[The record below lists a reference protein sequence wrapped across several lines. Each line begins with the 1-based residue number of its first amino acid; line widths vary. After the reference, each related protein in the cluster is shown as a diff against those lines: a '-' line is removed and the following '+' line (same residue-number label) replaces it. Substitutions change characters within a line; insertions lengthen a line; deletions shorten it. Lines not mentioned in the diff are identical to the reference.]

1 MPIQPTIQQPTID
14 KVVIQTYDFRLSS
27 SDRFDFKTT
36 TRQGIVISEKQCLN
50 LPGVNIDVQRDRQG
64 DKKLMIGFN
73 PNNTPLSYVQSV
85 CLDAGLNFDMLQGQV
100 IRTDVERHKQLR
112 YPLNSY
118 HRIIHA
124 ASNPRATI
132 KQYKDTLSIG
142 IGTGQ
147 IQFYDKSKESKIDIP
162 RIVRCEVR
170 YLKPKMLQM
179 QGVTTFKTLLQADR
193 MQLYISGGTKFL
205 PKLQTIPTGTQIAHL
220 VQLLE
225 TCYDEHHRPLTHFL
239 SIVGLEAH
247 GIDTIREVI
256 NAASLQKQKRYE
268 AHRMIDRIAGDAIPG
283 GYTGSL
289 IDEIKDYFAA

>member
-36 TRQGIVISEKQCLN
+36 TRQGIVIAEKQCLN

-118 HRIIHA
+118 HSIIHA